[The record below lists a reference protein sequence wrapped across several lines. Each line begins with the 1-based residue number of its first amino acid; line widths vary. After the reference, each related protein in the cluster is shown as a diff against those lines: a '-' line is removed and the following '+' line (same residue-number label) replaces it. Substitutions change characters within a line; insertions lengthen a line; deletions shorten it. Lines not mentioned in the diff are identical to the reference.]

1 MGLTPV
7 IEAHGS
13 SGSVS
18 LDSVQGS
25 RNEMSRILAVYS
37 LMNSGFH
44 NPNLVTPVLLTV
56 FTNPAESTEMRIA
69 AFNAILKLNPP
80 KYVFDTIASV
90 TRQEP
95 KMDMELLKVI
105 NIGLYTL
112 GHETM
117 ERFEQMPESSLSL
130 KARSAYKIVRKT
142 YGIIP
147 TSANFYKT
155 EFLRDLNSGY
165 RAQLAWVAA
174 HEQIMPRSGYV
185 GITLFLQQHYYDLFQ
200 GGFMMAGTDSVI
212 DTLSSVVSKAASGSV
227 SEDLKSEIRRSLNTE
242 FSKILEKLNVKP
254 VESKVMSINAFGQMG
269 ETGILFG
276 SISEQASRLIQNPS
290 TLLSGQTEMKVNFQK
305 TIDLSPVQIM
315 FPSDMG
321 LPVQVELSAPVT
333 VSLLG
338 KASIKPLSMIPSVDI
353 SGKALLTSHVLCV

>member
-1 MGLTPV
+1 MGFCCRVPTTYSVAMTGLSQLVQSACISEDRKTSFPAYTFGEFCTPESEIVQEVLIPYLARSLHKEPQTVAEENIRNIHIIALGLLRHKNVITELTPV

-117 ERFEQMPESSLSL
+117 ER
-130 KARSAYKIVRKT
+130 
-142 YGIIP
+142 
-147 TSANFYKT
+147 
-155 EFLRDLNSGY
+155 
-165 RAQLAWVAA
+165 
-174 HEQIMPRSGYV
+174 
-185 GITLFLQQHYYDLFQ
+185 
-200 GGFMMAGTDSVI
+200 
-212 DTLSSVVSKAASGSV
+212 
-227 SEDLKSEIRRSLNTE
+227 
-242 FSKILEKLNVKP
+242 
-254 VESKVMSINAFGQMG
+254 
-269 ETGILFG
+269 
-276 SISEQASRLIQNPS
+276 
-290 TLLSGQTEMKVNFQK
+290 
-305 TIDLSPVQIM
+305 
-315 FPSDMG
+315 
-321 LPVQVELSAPVT
+321 
-333 VSLLG
+333 
-338 KASIKPLSMIPSVDI
+338 
-353 SGKALLTSHVLCV
+353 